1 MADLKRLLKIKTGV
15 VRRLIK
21 EYSLYE
27 REMEELYQ
35 TLEALGDTFERRDQ
49 MTFVAESTSML
60 PNTKNQLANAV
71 TDLNVFIQANVTR
84 EELTSTEDWTLALE
98 QVQEALNSVIN
109 LPK

>member
-1 MADLKRLLKIKTGV
+1 MADLKRQLKIKTGV

-27 REMEELYQ
+27 RELEVQEKR
-35 TLEALGDTFERRDQ
+35 LEALEDAYERGRQ
-49 MTFVAESTSML
+49 MTFVAESRSML
-60 PNTKNQLANAV
+60 PNTKKRLADAAN
-71 TDLNVFIQANVTR
+71 DLNVFVQANVSR

-109 LPK
+109 SA